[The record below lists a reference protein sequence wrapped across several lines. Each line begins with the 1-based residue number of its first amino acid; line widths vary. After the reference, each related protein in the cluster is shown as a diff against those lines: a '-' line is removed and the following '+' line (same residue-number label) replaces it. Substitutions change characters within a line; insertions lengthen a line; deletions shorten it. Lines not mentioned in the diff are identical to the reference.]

1 MENLSSTLMLIVV
14 AFLTGYWLLYLL
26 VSARQKRWND
36 MFYGICILLIMFTP
50 MNIMLSI
57 ISILAVIYLH
67 NYIAVKEREEIES
80 QEKGED

>member
-1 MENLSSTLMLIVV
+1 MLIVV

-26 VSARQKRWND
+26 VSVRQKRWND

-67 NYIAVKEREEIES
+67 NYIAAKEREEIES
-80 QEKGED
+80 QEKDEN